1 MMFKVKITGTGSYLP
16 EKVLTNF
23 DLEKMMDTSD
33 EWIRT
38 RTGIRERHIV
48 ADNEATSDMVAK
60 AALKAMD
67 DANISSKD
75 LDLIMVATITPDNIY
90 PSTACWVQ
98 KHLGI
103 DTNIPALDISAAC
116 SGYLYGLILCAGM
129 IEAGVVDRVL
139 LCSGETM
146 SRATNWNDR
155 TTCILFGDG
164 AGCTV
169 VERSDGD
176 SAVLSHY
183 WGADGNLG
191 NLLIQPAGGSR
202 MPASHKT
209 VDENLHSVTMEGNE
223 VFKHAVKRMKES
235 SLEALKLA
243 NLTGDDVDFYIPH
256 QANMRITEATIKR
269 AGIPLEKTS
278 TSIDHIANVS
288 GATLP
293 ISLDEA
299 IREGKLNRG
308 DILLFSAF
316 GGGFTWG
323 AAVLKW

>member
-1 MMFKVKITGTGSYLP
+1 MFKVKITGTGSYLP

-38 RTGIRERHIV
+38 RTGIKERHIA
-48 ADNEATSDMVAK
+48 ADDEATSDMVAK
-60 AALKAMD
+60 AAERALDMAG
-67 DANISSKD
+67 ISPKD
-75 LDLIMVATITPDNIY
+75 LDLIMVATITPDNAF
-90 PSTACWVQ
+90 PATGCWVQ

-103 DTNIPALDISAAC
+103 DTEIPAFDIGAAC
-116 SGYLYGLILCAGM
+116 SGYLYGLIVTAGM

-139 LCSGETM
+139 LCGAETLTKV
-146 SRATNWNDR
+146 TNWDDR
-155 TTCILFGDG
+155 STCILFGDG

-176 SAVLSHY
+176 SAILSHF
-183 WGADGNLG
+183 WGADGKLG

-209 VDENLHSVTMEGNE
+209 VDENLHTVTMEGND
-223 VFKHAVKRMKES
+223 VYRYAVSKMKES
-235 SLEALKLA
+235 AVEALKRA
-243 NLTGDDVDFYIPH
+243 NLTGDDVDLYIPH
-256 QANMRITEATIKR
+256 QANIRIIEATIKR
-269 AGIPLEKTS
+269 AGIPIEKTS
-278 TSIDHIANVS
+278 VTIDHIANIS
-288 GATLP
+288 AATVP

-299 IREGKLNRG
+299 VREDRLKRG
-308 DILLFSAF
+308 DILLLTVF

-323 AAVLKW
+323 GAALRW